1 MILKG
6 ANKGMIKILC
16 AVVLCGALLAS
27 CGRNANVPM
36 ETNTPAA
43 AETSVEATATTVSE
57 NKPTENSP
65 NLIGEEK
72 AKEIALQKAGLSH
85 GEVVFDRVEL
95 EKDEGPWHYEVEF
108 KKGRTEYNADINAS
122 DGTIMSWETD
132 IDD

>member
-36 ETNTPAA
+36 ETNTPVA
-43 AETSVEATATTVSE
+43 TQSLMQATAIPVPE
-57 NKPTENSP
+57 